1 MPVGI
6 ERERYAAAPY
16 QSIEER
22 EVTVG
27 VLQFA
32 EQGIDDDPAGVVNR
46 QQQRELRSVFPKPIC
61 GSCRLPGSA
70 CLHAASA
77 ADELCASEADA
88 DGGCSHRHSPVGDAV
103 CCALCLCLRVHSTT
117 RSYECGWFPNTV
129 CAPDA
134 TQWSSL
140 LPMSHWAL
148 YWSTTTI
155 LAAPVASPE
164 YVTEMFS
171 ASN

>member
-1 MPVGI
+1 M
-6 ERERYAAAPY
+6 
-16 QSIEER
+16 
-22 EVTVG
+22 G

-32 EQGIDDDPAGVVNR
+32 EQGIATIPLARLASSSVNCGP
-46 QQQRELRSVFPKPIC
+46 SFPSHQLPSTWISMPSR
-61 GSCRLPGSA
+61 GIRCRRT
-70 CLHAASA
+70 
-77 ADELCASEADA
+77 LCF
-88 DGGCSHRHSPVGDAV
+88 GGRRRRGLFSPDSPVGDAV

-148 YWSTTTI
+148 YDLDDRGRVRLLLPSCMP
-155 LAAPVASPE
+155 PVCAWYGVCSLP
-164 YVTEMFS
+164 S
-171 ASN
+171 A